1 MIRRKWSFEF
11 TISILIFLLVFA
23 FTWQLKGVRKNSE
36 IRDRETLDR
45 ATLEKYYV
53 EEVQKNESLKK
64 ELAKQAETIEAFRNK
79 ATQGDDYASI
89 LNEKLLEA
97 ELYAGLTKVTG
108 KGITVTL
115 DDVKLTKEMKES
127 GLYNNYGIVHDTNIR
142 TFINELKAG
151 GAEAISVNGER
162 IVAMSEI
169 RCVGPTILVNGERVA
184 APFIIKAIGNPKNLE
199 SALTINGG
207 AVEEATKIYGISVT
221 IEQKDRLTIDKY
233 LGATQMEYAKT
244 VAEDKEEKKK

>member
-36 IRDRETLDR
+36 IRDRQTLDR

-53 EEVQKNESLKK
+53 EEVQKNEKLKI
-64 ELAKQAETIEAFRNK
+64 EIASQANIIDAFRNE
-79 ATQGDDYASI
+79 AAQGDDYAAI
-89 LNEKLLEA
+89 INDKLSSA
-97 ELYAGLTKVTG
+97 ELYAGLTDVTG

-115 DDVKLTKEMKES
+115 KDVELTKEMKES
-127 GLYNNYGIVHDTNIR
+127 GLYNNYGIVHDVNIR
-142 TFINELKAG
+142 TFINELKAA

-162 IVAMSEI
+162 IVAMSEV
-169 RCVGPTILVNGERVA
+169 RCVGPTIMINGERVA
-184 APFIIKAIGNPKNLE
+184 SPFTIKAIGNPKNLE
-199 SALTINGG
+199 SALSINGG

-221 IEQKDRLTIDKY
+221 IEQKDKLTIKGF
-233 LGATQMEYAKT
+233 LGSTQMQYAKT
-244 VAEDKEEKKK
+244 VEEEDKK

>member
-36 IRDRETLDR
+36 IRDRQTLDR

-53 EEVQKNESLKK
+53 DEVQKNEKLKI
-64 ELAKQAETIEAFRNK
+64 EIASQADIIEAFRNK
-79 ATQGDDYASI
+79 AAQGDDYASV
-89 LNEKLLEA
+89 LNEKLSEA
-97 ELYAGLTKVTG
+97 ELYAGLTKVSG

-115 DDVKLTKEMKES
+115 KDVELTKEMKES
-127 GLYNNYGIVHDTNIR
+127 GLYNNYGIVHDVNIR
-142 TFINELKAG
+142 TFINELKAA

-162 IVAMSEI
+162 IVAMSEV
-169 RCVGPTILVNGERVA
+169 RCVGPTIMINGDRVA
-184 APFIIKAIGNPKNLE
+184 APFVIKAIGNPKNLE

-221 IEQKDRLTIDKY
+221 VEKKDKLTIEEF
-233 LGATQMEYAKT
+233 LGSTQMEYAKT
-244 VAEDKEEKKK
+244 VKEEEEKKK

>member
-1 MIRRKWSFEF
+1 MIRKKWSFEF

-53 EEVQKNESLKK
+53 DEVQKNEKLKI
-64 ELAKQAETIEAFRNK
+64 EIASQADIIEAFRNK
-79 ATQGDDYASI
+79 AAQGDDYASV
-89 LNEKLLEA
+89 LNEKLTNA

-108 KGITVTL
+108 KGVTVTL
-115 DDVKLTKEMKES
+115 KDVELTKEMKES
-127 GLYNNYGIVHDTNIR
+127 GLYNNYGIVHDVNIR
-142 TFINELKAG
+142 TFINELKAA

-162 IVAMSEI
+162 IVAMSEV
-169 RCVGPTILVNGERVA
+169 RCVGPTIMINGDRVA
-184 APFIIKAIGNPKNLE
+184 SPFVIKAIGNPKNLE

-221 IEQKDRLTIDKY
+221 VEQKDKLTIDEF
-233 LGATQMEYAKT
+233 LGSTHMEYAKT
-244 VAEDKEEKKK
+244 VKEEEKKK